1 MGFPKGASI
10 PFAII
15 SIGGGVK
22 SPPAKW
28 LRLMPS
34 WTKPASLP
42 GCPMIYLDPE
52 MNEQMKQRKQFERI

>member
-10 PFAII
+10 PFAIL

-28 LRLMPS
+28 LRLIGHS
-34 WTKPASLP
+34 DRHFLLVITLP
-42 GCPMIYLDPE
+42 
-52 MNEQMKQRKQFERI
+52 K